1 MKGLRAVSS
10 TSMKVAEMHRH
21 LLVLVFSWPLM
32 AAMQTPAIGQSAGF
46 AALEGKSISVDY
58 REQITTPRG
67 QVLRQTWRDRIYI
80 STKGRIFHRFDL
92 QSSMPGNTRTFETFG
107 DESGRGAERRARYV
121 WTGQGISRQRT
132 NRRGVALRQTIT
144 IVPTGTGYSCQM
156 TLERSSNA
164 TPVSPLGQSCRV
176 LSAMY

>member
-1 MKGLRAVSS
+1 
-10 TSMKVAEMHRH
+10 MHRH

-107 DESGRGAERRARYV
+107 DIRPGRGTSGEVRLDGPGHKPTEDQPSRRSASANDYDRADRNRLQLSNDAGAIEQRY
-121 WTGQGISRQRT
+121 
-132 NRRGVALRQTIT
+132 A
-144 IVPTGTGYSCQM
+144 
-156 TLERSSNA
+156 
-164 TPVSPLGQSCRV
+164 GQSTRPELSRAQRNV
-176 LSAMY
+176 LGAGQP